1 MPVNPIPEDYP
12 RMSPALCVADAA
24 AAIAFYIEVLGGV
37 ERMRFEAPDGKVG
50 HAELRFGDSL
60 LMVADEYPDMGFVGP
75 RAVGG
80 TPVSIS
86 LFVED
91 VDATFAAALAAGATE
106 IRPVEDKF
114 YGDRSGMFED
124 PWGHRW
130 GVATHIEDMSEEEMM
145 RRGQEANA
153 G

>member
-1 MPVNPIPEDYP
+1 V
-12 RMSPALCVADAA
+12 RATPATIRL
-24 AAIAFYIEVLGGV
+24 IL
-37 ERMRFEAPDGKVG
+37 
-50 HAELRFGDSL
+50 
-60 LMVADEYPDMGFVGP
+60 
-75 RAVGG
+75 
-80 TPVSIS
+80 
-86 LFVED
+86 ED
-91 VDATFAAALAAGATE
+91 VHATLPAALAAGATE